1 MNPGPG
7 LLSDALLR
15 TGRVTLSDYRYFSSL
30 FTRFDIFHVHW
41 PERSVFPVALPK
53 RIAKVLLFLVFVYL
67 CKARGGRVIWMAN
80 NIGSHEGASP
90 RLERLLWRYFLPRVD
105 HVIHLCPASADLIKN
120 LAGPLPPGTV
130 LAHPHYRPHF
140 AALNSSAEPRLKL
153 DLPKD
158 SFVVGC
164 FGSTRR
170 YKGIDLLIGAM
181 REWNRKDAVLLYGGP
196 PISRELQKE
205 IEALAGG
212 DPRIKLFIRPL
223 SDTELRDLIEASD
236 VIAMPYR
243 KILNSGVAMGAVSLN
258 RPILGPAVG
267 CVLDYEAHL
276 GPDWVLTYDGTLD
289 ADDLERAYLK
299 FRGRDK
305 SAECNLDWMDPD
317 RVAKET
323 VRIYEQTLQ
332 LPPR

>member
-1 MNPGPG
+1 MSHKLDRPLRVCVSPISLPMNPGPG

-243 KILNSGVAMGAVSLN
+243 KILNSGVAMGAVSLESSDS
-258 RPILGPAVG
+258 RPGRRLRPRLRGASWAGLGS
-267 CVLDYEAHL
+267 
-276 GPDWVLTYDGTLD
+276 
-289 ADDLERAYLK
+289 DLRWNA
-299 FRGRDK
+299 RR
-305 SAECNLDWMDPD
+305 
-317 RVAKET
+317 R
-323 VRIYEQTLQ
+323 R
-332 LPPR
+332 PRTRLSEIPWARQIG